1 VSPRALG
8 WPPGRVAGRYLA
20 AYLATA
26 RGARRGAAPAP
37 PRARGSTRPTTGSVS
52 GLRGER
58 RGQPAA
64 LAGPRH
70 FDERLARA
78 LVTAYREAGGD
89 PGDDALL
96 GFFAAQRALI
106 RAKVALA

>member
-1 VSPRALG
+1 LPAATSPPIWR
-8 WPPGRVAGRYLA
+8 
-20 AYLATA
+20 
-26 RGARRGAAPAP
+26 RRGELAEGLL
-37 PRARGSTRPTTGSVS
+37 RHRRGARGSTRPTTGSVS

-64 LAGPRH
+64 LAGPRR

-78 LVTAYREAGGD
+78 LVTAYREADGD